1 MAGSGSVVGLIL
13 GGVLTSSLG
22 WRWVL
27 FINVPITLGAAA
39 LAPVLIRESRA
50 ETTDRSIDYAGAALV
65 TGGLVAILY
74 TLVNAG
80 SAGWGSAETIG
91 LLGLGAVLLGVFAWS
106 RARSARWGVDRE
118 RSTPGTR
125 RSRGRPRGPGAC
137 AALPCSSA

>member
-65 TGGLVAILY
+65 T
-74 TLVNAG
+74 
-80 SAGWGSAETIG
+80 
-91 LLGLGAVLLGVFAWS
+91 
-106 RARSARWGVDRE
+106 
-118 RSTPGTR
+118 
-125 RSRGRPRGPGAC
+125 
-137 AALPCSSA
+137 AATA